1 MFRAQVLI
9 VRRPKLYI
17 TVSGIITALG
27 DRPVHRLRVFSQ
39 SVHRMATYI
48 EMHGQ
53 QNIKKK
59 KWIIKCLITRKVIG
73 FFHGTA
79 ALV

>member
-27 DRPVHRLRVFSQ
+27 GRPVHRLREDSRPPILRCTVSK
-39 SVHRMATYI
+39 I
-48 EMHGQ
+48 L
-53 QNIKKK
+53 K

-79 ALV
+79 AFV